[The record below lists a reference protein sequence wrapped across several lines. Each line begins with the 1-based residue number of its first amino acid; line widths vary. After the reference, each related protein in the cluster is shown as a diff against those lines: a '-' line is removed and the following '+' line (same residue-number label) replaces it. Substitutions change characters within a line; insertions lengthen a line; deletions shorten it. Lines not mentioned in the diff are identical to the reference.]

1 MSLVIFFFILILLK
15 ITVELVYSIIG
26 QMHVKVIHVVVIG
39 GLIFLC

>member
-1 MSLVIFFFILILLK
+1 MSLVIFLFILILLK

-26 QMHVKVIHVVVIG
+26 QMHVQVVHVIVIG